1 MECVGCVFV
10 CMLCSVCVCSMCVV
24 CVCGVCSDGG
34 WGRMGLKIDL
44 KNMLRSAKVN
54 IY

>member
-24 CVCGVCSDGG
+24 CVWCVV
-34 WGRMGLKIDL
+34 MGLRNGAEDRPKEYV
-44 KNMLRSAKVN
+44 LRSAKVN